1 MLENIHHSSAE
12 RPPTFLV
19 KDKRIATP
27 ILPKLIV
34 KKLLHLCK
42 LWPNFCLLFIK
53 QQTEVRP

>member
-12 RPPTFLV
+12 IPPTFPV

-34 KKLLHLCK
+34 KKTIA
-42 LWPNFCLLFIK
+42 FVQMAQLLFP
-53 QQTEVRP
+53 V